1 MFDTKISLRSLFL
14 DNLFIDAMVEAH
26 NELRSV
32 HFSPPI
38 QKNLTMSQAAK
49 GFAQILAG
57 KQDLFHSPLVDRPG
71 QGESLAMG
79 CTTGGGEAITAA
91 EAVKKW

>member
-1 MFDTKISLRSLFL
+1 M
-14 DNLFIDAMVEAH
+14 DAMVEGH
-26 NELRSV
+26 NEIRSM

-49 GFAQILAG
+49 VLTQILAG

-71 QGESLAMG
+71 QGESLAMR

-91 EAVKKW
+91 EAVKKF